1 MATKTVK
8 KIKKIKTFEAP
19 IPVLKAAQVYK
30 NPKSDEWHRKIAKN
44 RGESWKKNVKAGRMD
59 AFLNP
64 SNIRIARLS
73 LNILQSSIAQRLEMS
88 ESAFGAIER
97 GKQKVKETVAKQIA
111 KLLNTPFKK
120 LFVSAGKEKFLAVI
134 RKQNV

>member
-1 MATKTVK
+1 MTTKQQK
-8 KIKKIKTFEAP
+8 KTKLKKEYEAP
-19 IPVLKAAQVYK
+19 KPVLKAAQVYK
-30 NPKSDEWHRKIAKN
+30 NPKSDEWHRKIARN
-44 RGESWKKNVKAGRMD
+44 RGDSWKKNVLAGRRD
-59 AFLNP
+59 ALLNP

-73 LNILQSSIAQRLEMS
+73 LNILQSTIAEKLNLS

-111 KLLNTPFKK
+111 KILNLPLKK
-120 LFVSAGKEKFLAVI
+120 LFVPAGKEKYLAVT